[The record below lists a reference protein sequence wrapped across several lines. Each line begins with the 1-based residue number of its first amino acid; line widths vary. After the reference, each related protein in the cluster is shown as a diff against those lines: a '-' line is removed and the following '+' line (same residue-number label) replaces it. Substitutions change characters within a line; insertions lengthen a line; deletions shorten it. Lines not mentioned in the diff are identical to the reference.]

1 MRKRI
6 IALLLALI
14 LTVGLLPTVAL
25 AAEGDPT
32 TDGDSTGTISG
43 GTVQVAGD
51 PKQSV
56 KHEAADDPIHIKKSV
71 SKGTDGKDYLT
82 MEAYVTNPLEIKQE
96 AVPIDI
102 VLVLDVS
109 GSMDDPLRQ
118 ENVPDF
124 ERYPNDMTNSGYLHY
139 AQTGYGVYSA
149 ENEENKV
156 NVKAADT
163 YESVSRL
170 TYKELKESGDNVSY
184 YAKDNRGQYH
194 SLSIKKYWGDWWNYY
209 LYMDGE
215 HYQKVHDWNSPI
227 QLSGY
232 EIYKLKTTYTY
243 TDKTGNVILTSTGPN
258 NRPTNNG
265 QVVTFYYYN
274 GETQKKVDKID
285 ALKEAAN
292 NFIDKVA
299 EQKLPAG
306 ADGNVQYNRISIVK
320 FAGNKSNAVGND
332 TYRDGQWTYNYSQI
346 VKSLTNVDASGVTGL
361 KKAVNALK
369 PAGATRADYGMEK
382 AQEALNNHGTR
393 PSVVIMFT
401 DGTPT
406 KQSKFDAE
414 VASNAVN
421 AAKALKDAGT
431 FVYTI
436 AVYDEAKPSEDPT
449 KPDAEDFNKYLHA
462 VSSNYPTA
470 TATKGK
476 GNSFDVTFG
485 NRVSSE
491 KNYYFNATNAIG
503 LNNVFET
510 ISREVS
516 NLALVVDSTAVLSDT
531 LSGYFSFD
539 VDVATKAGITVK
551 RVPVTGG
558 NATDGFT
565 WADIDD
571 ATKVTDLGTNGVE
584 IKGKSIEVKN
594 FNYGSEENAVTVH
607 ADGRVTGAKLVIT
620 FPIKPDDSA
629 TWTEGTANYPTNST
643 TSPDEACLRN
653 YALKSD
659 KDNKNQKTQLTESP
673 GIQYEAH
680 KVSYVVDANGYTGN
694 YAKPEDEVYRVGA
707 EYTIADELIPAA
719 GSGYKFTGWCTDN
732 TYATK
737 ASGTKEMSTT
747 NVTYYGKF
755 EKNEVTVDLSKF
767 VQKKLK
773 LTGVTEL
780 PAAEEFTVTL
790 TEGSTVYTAKTDAIK
805 STPDASNLPTFK
817 NGLQSVTLSV
827 GQHTFKV
834 EENVGSTSG
843 MTYDP
848 AEYTLTVTANANGTA
863 AANTV
868 TITNSYAPTS
878 GDGFALND
886 KFQKTLVSNV
896 ELSKLPNDAKSFE
909 LKIWEGTDTTATAK
923 ATGTATINS
932 LTKDEQTGKYT
943 GSANFN
949 FGNTVLTFTEAKEYT
964 YTVQETAGTV
974 AGMQYDTN
982 TYTLTINVVNNNG
995 KFEVQSAT
1003 IGSTDMKNRGPLTIT
1018 NTFTAATLPLDPP
1031 TDPTTGTGKIV
1042 KKLRLTGG
1050 TEKTKEAMDFNV
1062 TVTTKDGDNND
1073 ITVANGTATI
1083 PANSP
1088 DETTV
1093 NFTNLGTLVFPE
1105 ADEYTY
1111 TIKETKGGI
1120 AGVTYDEKTYTLKV
1134 EVTAANNVLT
1144 VTDAGFSYN
1153 NGTEEV
1159 SGNFLKA
1166 PITITNIYTEPTAT
1180 VTKTTLTE
1188 ETWDILPNDIK
1199 DNLEEYG
1206 YPQFPVKENDK
1217 LKLIVDKNV
1226 DKVKLAYVVAIN
1238 GKAGSTVTISDPEAD
1253 NTGEWSSAADGV
1265 DNRMVVF
1272 AFEDGVWTIQFK
1284 VDCTMK
1290 IFFIKTFNRN
1300 KTTGKFD
1307 TAINTVIANGSEI
1320 DSDPTTITDKDP
1332 GSFDFSGII
1341 RKELKLTGSKSFTGA
1356 EFEATLT
1363 LKDFKQEVLF
1373 NSMLTA
1379 YAAEHVEAWPKGW
1392 SRTLVAKF
1400 DSTAVDGS
1408 TTNFLT
1414 TDGNHLF
1421 LDFPAAGTY
1430 KFELQETNKTR
1441 TNVTYDDTVY
1451 TIVVKVTTDKEH
1463 QNYDKLVVTGIG
1475 VEYVD
1480 KDGNKVTEDIYI
1492 GGEAIGKVMTFVN
1505 TVDTGK
1511 DDYYPIIIPTIINK
1525 DTGMLNKT
1533 DHFAYVIGY
1542 PDGTVHP
1549 NGQIT
1554 RAEVA
1559 TIFFRLLRDEV
1570 RDGAF
1575 TTSNSYSDVAY
1586 GKWYNNP
1593 ISTMSA
1599 LGIITGY
1606 PDGTFKPNKPIT
1618 RAEFAAIA
1626 ARFDETQSGKSATF
1640 SDVIGHWAAKEI
1652 GIAYYNDWIKGYPD
1666 GTFKPDQNITRAE
1679 AMTLI
1684 NRVLE
1689 RKPESPAD
1697 LLTNMNKWTDNL
1709 DTSKWYYLDVQEATN
1724 SHGYTRK
1731 TFNYELWRQM
1741 LPDPDWSRYER

>member
-25 AAEGDPT
+25 AAEGDLT
-32 TDGDSTGTISG
+32 LDGDSTTTTDTKTSG
-43 GTVQVAGD
+43 VDSEGNTDNPV
-51 PKQSV
+51 
-56 KHEAADDPIHIKKSV
+56 HIVKSV
-71 SKGTDGKDYLT
+71 TTDEHGNGTLKL
-82 MEAYVTNPLEIKQE
+82 EAYVTDPMTIKTSDVPL
-96 AVPIDI
+96 DI
-102 VLVLDVS
+102 VLVLDQS
-109 GSMDDPLRQ
+109 GSMGYCVNCGAEFTDDEWSKKKCKYTQYVEVDL
-118 ENVPDF
+118 
-124 ERYPNDMTNSGYLHY
+124 
-139 AQTGYGVYSA
+139 
-149 ENEENKV
+149 
-156 NVKAADT
+156 
-163 YESVSRL
+163 
-170 TYKELKESGDNVSY
+170 
-184 YAKDNRGQYH
+184 AKN
-194 SLSIKKYWGDWWNYY
+194 
-209 LYMDGE
+209 
-215 HYQKVHDWNSPI
+215 
-227 QLSGY
+227 
-232 EIYKLKTTYTY
+232 
-243 TDKTGNVILTSTGPN
+243 LTSSSSSGQLYAFNSWLNSYNPVKYCDGTPHLLDHVAGWYWN
-258 NRPTNNG
+258 N
-265 QVVTFYYYN
+265 
-274 GETQKKVDKID
+274 
-285 ALKEAAN
+285 
-292 NFIDKVA
+292 
-299 EQKLPAG
+299 LPHISL
-306 ADGNVQYNRISIVK
+306 NRISSESKLYKKVTTESDKHVHRLDTLTGVLSSFTKSVVDKATGTPNVK
-320 FAGNKSNAVGND
+320 HRIAMVGFSSCDYSADYKNTEILTGVNKLSNSNKKERNGND
-332 TYRDGQWTYNYSQI
+332 HYYFPHGNTATNGVQKNTANNKDYKNALVDVSQSAGQTSVVNAINALTACGGTFTDDGLEMAQKIFNANPLTGENAGRKRI
-346 VKSLTNVDASGVTGL
+346 VILFTDGAVDKDHKIKAESTATALKSSGVT
-361 KKAVNALK
+361 
-369 PAGATRADYGMEK
+369 
-382 AQEALNNHGTR
+382 
-393 PSVVIMFT
+393 
-401 DGTPT
+401 
-406 KQSKFDAE
+406 
-414 VASNAVN
+414 
-421 AAKALKDAGT
+421 
-431 FVYTI
+431 VYTI
-436 AVYDEAKPSEDPT
+436 GLFEKANQTTNEGDN
-449 KPDAEDFNKYLHA
+449 DFLQK
-462 VSSNYPTA
+462 VSSNNGVAP
-470 TATKGK
+470 KQG
-476 GNSFDVTFG
+476 
-485 NRVSSE
+485 E
-491 KNYYFNATNAIG
+491 KSYYLSATNAAS
-503 LNNVFET
+503 LQKVFEQIT
-510 ISREVS
+510 EEV
-516 NLALVVDSTAVLSDT
+516 NKLMLNVGASTVLSDT
-531 LSGYFSFD
+531 LSEHFD
-539 VDVATKAGITVK
+539 FAIPANGDLSDKVTFKL
-551 RVPVTGG
+551 VPVDNKDADGNFTWKEADARTLTGG
-558 NATDGFT
+558 EKPTLNHA
-565 WADIDD
+565 
-571 ATKVTDLGTNGVE
+571 
-584 IKGKSIEVKN
+584 
-594 FNYGSEENAVTVH
+594 
-607 ADGRVTGAKLVIT
+607 ADGSKSFTVTNFDYGANKITRVYDQTTGQITGYTGSKLVIEI
-620 FPIKPDDSA
+620 PIKADTSCTSWDA
-629 TWTEGTANYPTNST
+629 TNDTYPTNSST
-643 TSPDEACLRN
+643 NGAKLEYKDEKNNSRSTGVASPEAPVARYSVTYDHGTGSEKPAGVSMPAHTRAYIDGQTIEVMPASTAPDGYTFDGWYTDADCTPT
-653 YALKSD
+653 
-659 KDNKNQKTQLTESP
+659 NK
-673 GIQYEAH
+673 
-680 KVSYVVDANGYTGN
+680 VDAEN
-694 YAKPEDEVYRVGA
+694 P
-707 EYTIADELIPAA
+707 PAI
-719 GSGYKFTGWCTDN
+719 D
-732 TYATK
+732 K
-737 ASGTKEMSTT
+737 ANRTL
-747 NVTYYGKF
+747 YGKF
-755 EKNEVTVDLSKF
+755 TKRVFDVDLAPNI
-767 VQKKLK
+767 KKQ
-773 LTGVTEL
+773 LTLNGGVTAL
-780 PAAEEFTVTL
+780 PNPESFEITL
-790 TEGSTVYTAKTDAIK
+790 QEYTTDGTTETNVGNTITAKTAAISSGESSFMVGDTGK
-805 STPDASNLPTFK
+805 LELS
-817 NGLQSVTLSV
+817 LSV
-827 GQHTFKV
+827 GTHYFRVTERK
-834 EENVGSTSG
+834 GSTPNL
-843 MTYDP
+843 TYADP
-848 AEYTLTVTANANGTA
+848 QTVTVVVTANSDGTA
-863 AANTV
+863 SADVTNG
-868 TITNSYAPTS
+868 TITNIYNPGAAEFDLT
-878 GDGFALND
+878 G
-886 KFQKTLVSNV
+886 KFQKRLTSNTATLPTGAN
-896 ELSKLPNDAKSFE
+896 SFE
-909 LKIWEGTDTTATAK
+909 LKITGNNTVL
-923 ATGTATINS
+923 TGTATVDTLDNS
-932 LTKDEQTGKYT
+932 NIGTKSFTFKNA
-943 GSANFN
+943 ANEAV
-949 FGNTVLTFTEAKEYT
+949 TKLTFPSADTYA
-964 YTVQETAGTV
+964 YTVQETNGNV
-974 AGMQYDTN
+974 AGMSYDT
-982 TYTLTINVVNNNG
+982 TEYTLTIVVTGDNG
-995 KFEVQSAT
+995 ALTVSSAKVTDSEGNEVANLMGT
-1003 IGSTDMKNRGPLTIT
+1003 PNDTFTIT
-1018 NTFTAATLPLDPP
+1018 NTFKGAELPLDPT
-1031 TDPTTGTGKIV
+1031 TDPTTGEVTPKIV
-1042 KKLRLTGG
+1042 KELRVTGNG
-1050 TEKTKEAMDFNV
+1050 ETAVDMTFNV
-1062 TVTTKDGDNND
+1062 SVKDKDGKE
-1073 ITVANGTATI
+1073 VATGSAEIKKGAKDKATA
-1083 PANSP
+1083 
-1088 DETTV
+1088 
-1093 NFTNLGTLVFPE
+1093 NFTDLGTLVFPE
-1105 ADEYTY
+1105 AGDYTY
-1111 TIKETKGGI
+1111 TIKETKGNTN
-1120 AGVTYDEKTYTLKV
+1120 GVTYDEKTYTLKV
-1134 EVTAANNVLT
+1134 KVMAANNVLT

-1188 ETWDILPNDIK
+1188 ETWDILPDDIK

-1332 GSFDFSGII
+1332 GSFNFSGII

-1575 TTSNSYSDVAY
+1575 TTSNTYSDVAY

>member
-1 MRKRI
+1 MMKRI

-25 AAEGDPT
+25 AATTDGGTT

-43 GTVQVAGD
+43 GTVQVAGN

-56 KHEAADDPIHIKKSV
+56 QHEAADDPIHIKKSV
-71 SKGTDGKDYLT
+71 SEGENGKNYLT

-109 GSMDDPLRQ
+109 GSMDDPLRNM
-118 ENVPDF
+118 NVPDF
-124 ERYPNDMTNSGYLHY
+124 ETYPNNMTNSDYLHY

-149 ENEENKV
+149 ENVDAKISVTATDN
-156 NVKAADT
+156 
-163 YESVSRL
+163 YERVTRL
-170 TYKELKESGDNVSY
+170 TYDELKESGDNVSY
-184 YAKDNRGQYH
+184 YAKDNSGQYH
-194 SLSIKKYWGDWWNYY
+194 SLSIKKYWGDWLQYY
-209 LYMDGE
+209 LYMDGK

-243 TDKTGNVILTSTGPN
+243 TDKTGKVILTSTGPN
-258 NRPTNNG
+258 NLPTNNG

-274 GETQKKVDKID
+274 GETQKKVKKIA

-292 NFIDKVA
+292 NFIAKVA
-299 EQKLPAG
+299 EQELPAD
-306 ADGNVQYNRISIVK
+306 AEGNAQYNRISIVK
-320 FAGNKSNAVGND
+320 FAGNKSNSIGND
-332 TYRDGQWTYNYSQI
+332 TYREGQWTYNNSQI
-346 VKSLTNVDASGVTGL
+346 VKGLTNVDATGVDAL
-361 KKAVNALK
+361 KKAVNELQ

-406 KQSKFDAE
+406 KQSKFDAK
-414 VASNAVN
+414 VASDAVN

-594 FNYGSEENAVTVH
+594 FDYGSEENAVTVH

-643 TSPDEACLRN
+643 TSPNEAGLGK

-659 KDNKNQKTQLTESP
+659 ETNKNQKTQLTESP
-673 GIQYEAH
+673 EIQITAH
-680 KVSYVVDANGYTGN
+680 TVSYEVADNGNTGYTVPN
-694 YAKPEDEVYRVGA
+694 SKVYREGQT
-707 EYTIADELIPAA
+707 YTIEDRLPD
-719 GSGYKFTGWCTDN
+719 SNGYKFTGWCKDDRTCTSTPTTDPQ
-732 TYATK
+732 TM
-737 ASGTKEMSTT
+737 GTT
-747 NVTYYGKF
+747 NVTYCGKF

-767 VQKKLK
+767 VQKKLE

-780 PAAEEFTVTL
+780 PTEERFTVTL
-790 TEGSTVYTAKTDAIK
+790 TEGSTTLTATTDAMK

-834 EENVGSTSG
+834 KETVGSTSG
-843 MTYDP
+843 MNYDS

-909 LKIWEGTDTTATAK
+909 LKIWEGTDTTADAK
-923 ATGTATINS
+923 ATGTATIDG
-932 LTKDEQTGKYT
+932 LTKNAEGKYI
-943 GSANFN
+943 GSKTFN
-949 FGNTVLTFTEAKEYT
+949 FGTNATLTFTEAKEYT
-964 YTVQETAGTV
+964 YTVKETVGTV
-974 AGMQYDTN
+974 AGMQYNTN
-982 TYTLTINVVNNNG
+982 TYTLTITVVNNNG
-995 KFEVQSAT
+995 KFEVQRAT
-1003 IGSTDMKNRGPLTIT
+1003 IGSTDMKDGGPLTIT
-1018 NTFTAATLPLDPP
+1018 NTFTAATLPLDP
-1031 TDPTTGTGKIV
+1031 DPTTGTGKIV
-1042 KKLRLTGG
+1042 KNLRLTGG
-1050 TEKTKEAMDFNV
+1050 TEETKEEMKFNV
-1062 TVTTKDGDNND
+1062 TVKDESNEE
-1073 ITVANGTATI
+1073 VANGEATI
-1083 PANSP
+1083 PAGSVDN
-1088 DETTV
+1088 TTV
-1093 NFTNLGTLVFPE
+1093 NFTKLGTLVFPE
-1105 ADEYTY
+1105 AGDYTY
-1111 TIKETKGGI
+1111 TIKETKGNTN
-1120 AGVTYDEKTYTLKV
+1120 GVTYDEKTYTLKV
-1134 EVTAANNVLT
+1134 DVRKKEADNSLFVASAWYSYIDGGNT
-1144 VTDAGFSYN
+1144 VSSNIFTY
-1153 NGTEEV
+1153 
-1159 SGNFLKA
+1159 
-1166 PITITNIYTEPTAT
+1166 PITITNTYTEPTAT

-1188 ETWDILPNDIK
+1188 ETWDILPDDIK

-1206 YPQFPVKENDK
+1206 YPQFPVKENNK

-1253 NTGEWSSAADGV
+1253 NTGEWSSAADDV
-1265 DNRMVVF
+1265 DNTKVGF
-1272 AFEDGVWTIQFK
+1272 TIEDGVWTIQFK
-1284 VDCTMK
+1284 DDCTMK

-1332 GSFDFSGII
+1332 GSFDFSDIVW
-1341 RKELKLTGSKSFTGA
+1341 KELKLTGSKSFTGA

-1373 NSMLTA
+1373 NSMLTT
-1379 YAAEHVEAWPKGW
+1379 YAAAHVEAWDKDW

-1414 TDGNHLF
+1414 TDGDHLF

-1463 QNYDKLVVTGIG
+1463 QNYDKLVVTNIG
-1475 VEYVD
+1475 VKYVD
-1480 KDGNKVTEDIYI
+1480 KDGNNVTEDIYI
-1492 GGEAIGKVMTFVN
+1492 GGEVTGKVMTFVN

-1697 LLTNMNKWTDNL
+1697 LLTNMNKWTDNM

>member
-1 MRKRI
+1 MTKRI

-43 GTVQVAGD
+43 GTVQVVGN

-56 KHEAADDPIHIKKSV
+56 KHSNSDDPIHIKKSV

-109 GSMDDPLRQ
+109 GSMGDPLRNM
-118 ENVPDF
+118 NVPDF
-124 ERYPNDMTNSGYLHY
+124 ETYPNNMTNSDYLHY
-139 AQTGYGVYSA
+139 AQTGYGVYSD
-149 ENEENKV
+149 K
-156 NVKAADT
+156 NVDAKISVTATDN
-163 YESVSRL
+163 YERVTRL
-170 TYKELKESGDNVSY
+170 TYGELERSGNNVSY
-184 YAKDNRGQYH
+184 YAKDSNGKYL
-194 SLSIKKYWGDWWNYY
+194 SLKIGSYWFKNY
-209 LYMDGE
+209 LYIDNQRD
-215 HYQKVHDWNSPI
+215 HKVSNWDAQI

-232 EIYKLKTTYTY
+232 EIYKVDSNKTTYTY
-243 TDKTGNVILTSTGPN
+243 TDIKTGNVILTSTGSN
-258 NRPTNNG
+258 SRPTKNE
-265 QVVTFYYYN
+265 QIATFYYYN
-274 GETQKKVDKID
+274 GTSQKTIKRIE
-285 ALKEAAN
+285 ALQEAAN
-292 NFIDKVA
+292 NFIAKVA

-306 ADGNVQYNRISIVK
+306 ADGNAQYNRISIVK
-320 FAGNKSNAVGND
+320 FAGDTSNRVGDD
-332 TYRDGQWTYNYSQI
+332 TYRDGRYTYNYSQI
-346 VKSLTNVDASGVTGL
+346 VKSLTNVDKSGVTAL
-361 KKAVNALK
+361 QKAVNDLS
-369 PAGATRADYGMEK
+369 PAGATRADYGMER
-382 AQEALNNHGTR
+382 AQEALKGHGTR

-406 KQSKFDAE
+406 KERTFDAE
-414 VASNAVN
+414 VASSAVN
-421 AAKALKDAGT
+421 TAKALKEAGT

-436 AVYDEAKPSEDPT
+436 AVYDGANPSEDPT
-449 KPDAEDFNKYLHA
+449 KPGAEDFNKYLHA

-470 TATKGK
+470 TAEKGK
-476 GNSFDVTFG
+476 HGSFNVTFG

-491 KNYYFNATNAIG
+491 KNYYFKADNAIG

-516 NLALVVDSTAVLSDT
+516 NLALVVDSNAVLSDT

-551 RVPVTGG
+551 RVPVIGG
-558 NATDGFT
+558 NATTGFT
-565 WADIDD
+565 WADIND
-571 ATKVTDLGTNGVE
+571 ATKVTDLGTSGVE

-629 TWTEGTANYPTNST
+629 IWTEGTANYPTNST
-643 TSPDEACLRN
+643 TNSNEACLRN

-673 GIQYEAH
+673 EIQIKAH
-680 KVSYVVDANGYTGN
+680 KVTYVIDTTGYSDTVTTPAEKVYREGVGYTIE
-694 YAKPEDEVYRVGA
+694 ATPTLK
-707 EYTIADELIPAA
+707 
-719 GSGYKFTGWCTDN
+719 SGYKFTGWKDN
-732 TYATK
+732 DKYTGADVTGDK
-737 ASGTKEMSTT
+737 TMGDTS
-747 NVTYYGKF
+747 VTYYGKI

-790 TEGSTVYTAKTDAIK
+790 TEGSTVYNAKTDAIK

-834 EENVGSTSG
+834 KENVGSTSG

-909 LKIWEGTDTTATAK
+909 LKIWEGTDTTTDAK

-982 TYTLTINVVNNNG
+982 TYTLTIKVVNNNG
-995 KFEVQSAT
+995 KFEVASAK
-1003 IGSTDMKNRGPLTIT
+1003 IGETDMVNRGPLTIT
-1018 NTFTAATLPLDPP
+1018 NTFTAAELPLDPP

-1062 TVTTKDGDNND
+1062 TVTTKDEDNND

-1134 EVTAANNVLT
+1134 EVRAVNNVLT
-1144 VTDAGFSYN
+1144 VTSARFSYN
-1153 NGTEEV
+1153 NGTAEASE
-1159 SGNFLKA
+1159 NFLTA
-1166 PITITNIYTEPTAT
+1166 PITITNIYTEPTYAVKKSVVEDPSITVPMGVDKMGYQYPTGGKFIVEKTYTDDTITFLYVIEVSGKNGAEMTIQEQDGGKFINVDYSAETRADITLNAALDTYTVKITSDVDVNDPIKLYAEKTFRKDTDGKFPTTAT
-1180 VTKTTLTE
+1180 NALLV
-1188 ETWDILPNDIK
+1188 NDK
-1199 DNLEEYG
+1199 DG
-1206 YPQFPVKENDK
+1206 PKENTT
-1217 LKLIVDKNV
+1217 I
-1226 DKVKLAYVVAIN
+1226 IER
-1238 GKAGSTVTISDPEAD
+1238 GSTVIDFSKMVQKHLTATGNGTVSEVTFYVDVVGGRRDDAIAYALPEVTIPDTYRLVLMATFNSVTGNGYDETKPFEGAIPVNQAGVYIFKLTERTDAAQTSITYDETEYLLYVNVEAMADGSLKVTDWRIVGSD
-1253 NTGEWSSAADGV
+1253 NTEFNAPGKITFH
-1265 DNRMVVF
+1265 N
-1272 AFEDGVWTIQFK
+1272 TI
-1284 VDCTMK
+1284 
-1290 IFFIKTFNRN
+1290 
-1300 KTTGKFD
+1300 
-1307 TAINTVIANGSEI
+1307 
-1320 DSDPTTITDKDP
+1320 
-1332 GSFDFSGII
+1332 
-1341 RKELKLTGSKSFTGA
+1341 
-1356 EFEATLT
+1356 
-1363 LKDFKQEVLF
+1363 
-1373 NSMLTA
+1373 
-1379 YAAEHVEAWPKGW
+1379 
-1392 SRTLVAKF
+1392 
-1400 DSTAVDGS
+1400 
-1408 TTNFLT
+1408 
-1414 TDGNHLF
+1414 
-1421 LDFPAAGTY
+1421 
-1430 KFELQETNKTR
+1430 
-1441 TNVTYDDTVY
+1441 
-1451 TIVVKVTTDKEH
+1451 
-1463 QNYDKLVVTGIG
+1463 
-1475 VEYVD
+1475 
-1480 KDGNKVTEDIYI
+1480 
-1492 GGEAIGKVMTFVN
+1492 
-1505 TVDTGK
+1505 DTGR
-1511 DDYYPIIIPTIINK
+1511 DDYIPIIIPTIINK

-1575 TTSNSYSDVAY
+1575 TTSNTYSDVAY

-1697 LLTNMNKWTDNL
+1697 LLTNMNKWTDNM